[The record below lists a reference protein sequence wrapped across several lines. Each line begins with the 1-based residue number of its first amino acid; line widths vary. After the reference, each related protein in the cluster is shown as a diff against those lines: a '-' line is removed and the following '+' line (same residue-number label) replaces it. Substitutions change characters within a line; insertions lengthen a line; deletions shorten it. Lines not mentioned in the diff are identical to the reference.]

1 MAYYAIL
8 NENNVVIEVLT
19 GVDENVTQIDTDGTM
34 VGGSAEAWEL
44 WYGNLRGKTCKRTS
58 YNGNIRKRYA
68 GRGFTYD
75 AVNDVFI
82 SPKPYPSWSLD
93 GNFDWQPPTPRP
105 EGIGWYWDEDSLSWL
120 EQSL

>member
-8 NENNVVIEVLT
+8 DENNVVIEVLT
-19 GVDENVTQIDTDGTM
+19 GVDENVTQVDTDGTV

-58 YNGNIRKRYA
+58 YNGNTRKRYA

-75 AVNDVFI
+75 PVNDVFI

-93 GNFDWQPPTPRP
+93 ENFDWQPPTPRP
-105 EGIGWYWDEDSLSWL
+105 EEGRWYWDEATLSWV
-120 EQSL
+120 EA

>member
-34 VGGSAEAWEL
+34 VGGSSEAWEL

-58 YNGNIRKRYA
+58 YNGTIRKRYA
-68 GRGFTYD
+68 GRSFTYD

-82 SPKPYPSWSLD
+82 SPQPYLSWSLD
-93 GNFDWQPPTPRP
+93 ENFDWQPPTPMP
-105 EGIGWYWDEDSLSWL
+105 TEGKWYWDEDSLSWVKFNA
-120 EQSL
+120 